1 MQGRA
6 GKPGPA
12 GPAGQKVRIYYHLP
26 MIFETV
32 CIRVKMELQEQWY
45 SRSHWVT
52 RINGRMVDML

>member
-32 CIRVKMELQEQWY
+32 CIRVKMELQEQWVLQEPLG
-45 SRSHWVT
+45 HQDQW
-52 RINGRMVDML
+52 